1 MISVIIPTLNEE
13 QRIEKLLPQII
24 QLLKNIPHELI
35 VVDGG
40 SSDQTIQ
47 QAERF
52 ANVYQLSK
60 GNRGAQLC
68 YGVEQSRGDFLWFLH
83 SDSELEIEFT
93 ELVKLQQVLRNS
105 EYSAAFFQLSFDSS
119 DKFFTYLAWTSS
131 LRARFLGLIFGD
143 QGLFVTRECYQQAGG
158 FDAVPLMED
167 WQLSRRLR
175 KIGKFYPATGKIST
189 SSRRFRKGK
198 LRTHLA
204 MHRIKLLYLLGM
216 SSEKLAKRYYK

>member
-13 QRIEKLLPQII
+13 QRIEKLLLQIS
-24 QLLKNIPHELI
+24 QLLKNVPHELI

-40 SSDQTIQ
+40 SSDLTVP
-47 QAERF
+47 QAKRF
-52 ANVYQLSK
+52 ATVYQLPK
-60 GNRGAQLC
+60 GNRGSQLR
-68 YGVEQSRGDFLWFLH
+68 YGAEQSQGDFLWFLH
-83 SDSELEIEFT
+83 SDSQLEIDSVEFI
-93 ELVKLQQVLRNS
+93 KLQQVLQDS
-105 EYSAAFFQLSFDSS
+105 KYSAAFFQLTFDSS
-119 DKFFTYLAWTSS
+119 DRFFSYLAWTST

-143 QGLFVTRECYQQAGG
+143 QGLLVTRKCYQQVGG
-158 FDAVPLMED
+158 FDGIPLMED

-204 MHRIKLLYLLGM
+204 MHRIKLLYLLRV
-216 SSEKLAKRYYK
+216 SPEKLAKRYYK